1 MATGACAGVYLGCVW
16 TFVARIARADMRAT
30 ATQMGWLA
38 AAPAVGYLFATVW
51 ARQME
56 GKSKLPFVYWTWLVA
71 RGMFMLAPF
80 IRTRE
85 QFVLLVC
92 LTPIIFSV
100 STPAY
105 TAIMRDIYPDQ
116 LRGRLMSAV
125 RVVLNVVTLG
135 AALLTGR
142 LLDSGLPWQ
151 TAFFV
156 GGAFGALSAWT
167 FSRITVPSSEG
178 ETGPK
183 RSTIAFFRDTLGI
196 LWRNPGYR
204 WFTASVFVY
213 GFGNLVASTIYPIY
227 QVDRF
232 HISNTEVA
240 NLQNV
245 AAATTIVGFFFWG
258 WFMDKKGPLL
268 TVLIAICVVCTMP
281 VVYALAPRVEYLR
294 IAAAT
299 GGLAM
304 SGIDLGYINTTLL
317 FAEAGRAAQ
326 YQALH
331 SSFFGLRGT
340 IAPQLAIP
348 LMHAVGPQNAF
359 YVSEVI
365 MLCGV
370 MLQLFSMRDA
380 RRQAAERGRN
390 TPPSV

>member
-1 MATGACAGVYLGCVW
+1 M
-16 TFVARIARADMRAT
+16 
-30 ATQMGWLA
+30 
-38 AAPAVGYLFATVW
+38 
-51 ARQME
+51 
-56 GKSKLPFVYWTWLVA
+56 
-71 RGMFMLAPF
+71 
-80 IRTRE
+80 
-85 QFVLLVC
+85 
-92 LTPIIFSV
+92 
-100 STPAY
+100 
-105 TAIMRDIYPDQ
+105 
-116 LRGRLMSAV
+116 
-125 RVVLNVVTLG
+125 
-135 AALLTGR
+135 
-142 LLDSGLPWQ
+142 
-151 TAFFV
+151 
-156 GGAFGALSAWT
+156 
-167 FSRITVPSSEG
+167 PSSEG
-178 ETGPK
+178 ETGPR

-196 LWRNPGYR
+196 LRRNPGYR